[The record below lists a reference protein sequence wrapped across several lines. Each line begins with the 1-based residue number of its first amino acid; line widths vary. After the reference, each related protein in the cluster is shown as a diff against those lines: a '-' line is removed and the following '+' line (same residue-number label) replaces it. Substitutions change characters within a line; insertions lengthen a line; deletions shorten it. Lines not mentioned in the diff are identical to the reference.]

1 MAIFPIFVIIL
12 LRKEERGN
20 PMYVTQQNGWVEV
33 ICGSMFSGKS
43 EELIRRV
50 RRAQFAKQRIAVFKP
65 QIDNRYSEEAVVS
78 HNGTTVIAHPIE
90 KTEEMW
96 DYISDEYDVIAI
108 DEAQFFGE
116 DIIETVQNLASHGFR
131 VILAGLDQD
140 FKGVPFGP
148 MPFLMAIAEHVTKL
162 QAVCSECGSPA
173 SRTQRLINGEP
184 AKADDPII
192 LVGASE
198 AYEPRCRHH
207 HSVPE
212 GKTAVIEK

>member
-1 MAIFPIFVIIL
+1 
-12 LRKEERGN
+12 
-20 PMYVTQQNGWVEV
+20 MYVMTQNGWIEV

-50 RRAQFAKQRIAVFKP
+50 RRAQFAKQKIAVFKP
-65 QIDNRYSEEAVVS
+65 KIDNRYSEEAVVS

-90 KTEEMW
+90 QSTEMW
-96 DYISDEYDVIAI
+96 NYLTDDFDVVAI

-116 DIIETVQNLASHGFR
+116 DIIETVQKLANHGYR

-148 MPFLMAIAEHVTKL
+148 MPELMAIAEQVTKL
-162 QAVCSECGSPA
+162 QAVCSVCGSPA
-173 SRTQRLINGEP
+173 SRTQRLINGQP
-184 AKADDPII
+184 AKADDPVI
-192 LVGASE
+192 LVGAAE

-207 HSVPE
+207 HAVPA
-212 GKTAVIEK
+212 GQTDMVK